1 MLWTHTNAFKNM
13 PRQGY
18 TGVPEYTTHTQMSH
32 RAAATTAFVV
42 SFAAAAVA
50 AAAAAAAVVAS
61 VLVEAVVFV
70 NGFDIIR

>member
-18 TGVPEYTTHTQMSH
+18 TGVSEYTTHTQMSH
-32 RAAATTAFVV
+32 CAAATTAFVV

-50 AAAAAAAVVAS
+50 VAAAAVVAS